1 MKHSYRNRII
11 FAVLAVGTI
20 MTAMHAVTEKDNAT
34 ADTTSISTDSPTMGS
49 LQKDLIAYLMKS
61 ILKLDLAAKNT
72 WRMLQMSV
80 CMIMQILNLQSCQ
93 IIMTFNSIA
102 QNICIN
108 WTNSKLKGYYLFLAL
123 NLQRNF
129 CQKP

>member
-49 LQKDLIAYLMKS
+49 LQKDLIAYLNEKHPEIRFGSKKYMAYVT
-61 ILKLDLAAKNT
+61 D
-72 WRMLQMSV
+72 V
-80 CMIMQILNLQSCQ
+80 CMYDNADSEL
-93 IIMTFNSIA
+93 A
-102 QNICIN
+102 
-108 WTNSKLKGYYLFLAL
+108 KLPNYNDCLLYTSPSPRDRTRSRMPSSA
-123 NLQRNF
+123 
-129 CQKP
+129 